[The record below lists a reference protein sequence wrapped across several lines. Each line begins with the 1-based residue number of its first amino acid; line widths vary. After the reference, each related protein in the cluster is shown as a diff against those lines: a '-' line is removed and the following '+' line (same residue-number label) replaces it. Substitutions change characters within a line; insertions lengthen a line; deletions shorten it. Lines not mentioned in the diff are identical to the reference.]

1 MVALNRHLRYIFD
14 YALSGVEP
22 VFPVS
27 CVVADFNKVAARV
40 PHIGDTK
47 PHGKYHMADIDRIGG
62 VPVVLRLVTRLSHS
76 RTSVEVGDKGITIGK
91 FELIR
96 MIGHGAMGEVYLAK
110 DPILDRPVA
119 IKTIRLN
126 ASFEA
131 DAQSRFEREARMLV
145 QVNHPGVVTV
155 HDSGEVGDGSMY
167 LIMERLFGMDLA
179 NALHRFGPGSP
190 RQVASLIRQGADALD
205 AAHRCHIVHRDI
217 KPQNLFLVPVPGGF
231 QVKILD
237 FGLAKS
243 LGGDAKLT
251 QSGFLLGTPA
261 YLAPEQILGRD
272 SDVRSDLYSF
282 AALSLPASVEAVL
295 NALSPCFGAI
305 FAAIWLGEPLSGRKV
320 LGLGLGLAGVGIV
333 SGIGRG
339 SGGNATLVAALA
351 CVAATACY
359 GLAGVFIKK
368 KAKYIESRSMAA
380 GSQLLGGL
388 FLLPSLA
395 FFPPSGILQPK
406 VALITLLFA
415 LLCSAIAYLIYYR
428 LIADVGPTKALTVT
442 FLIPVFGFLW
452 GGLFFGEAIDPP
464 MLGGSVL
471 ILCGTYLVAANAKKS
486 RLFPANPH

>member
-1 MVALNRHLRYIFD
+1 MRILIAGIVLVLFFTVAGFKLKWGERWRRYLVIGLLN
-14 YALSGVEP
+14 S
-22 VFPVS
+22 
-27 CVVADFNKVAARV
+27 
-40 PHIGDTK
+40 
-47 PHGKYHMADIDRIGG
+47 
-62 VPVVLRLVTRLSHS
+62 
-76 RTSVEVGDKGITIGK
+76 
-91 FELIR
+91 
-96 MIGHGAMGEVYLAK
+96 
-110 DPILDRPVA
+110 A
-119 IKTIRLN
+119 I
-126 ASFEA
+126 
-131 DAQSRFEREARMLV
+131 
-145 QVNHPGVVTV
+145 PGV
-155 HDSGEVGDGSMY
+155 
-167 LIMERLFGMDLA
+167 
-179 NALHRFGPGSP
+179 
-190 RQVASLIRQGADALD
+190 
-205 AAHRCHIVHRDI
+205 
-217 KPQNLFLVPVPGGF
+217 
-231 QVKILD
+231 
-237 FGLAKS
+237 
-243 LGGDAKLT
+243 
-251 QSGFLLGTPA
+251 
-261 YLAPEQILGRD
+261 
-272 SDVRSDLYSF
+272 LYSF

-368 KAKYIESRSMAA
+368 KAKDIESRSMAA